1 MNNKPTQNKKILVC
15 IIEYCTS
22 TLIDN
27 ILKEL
32 NVEYF
37 KIYPNNNPKNIP
49 THIILSGGH
58 DHVYENNHRPIPK
71 WVLDSDIKVFGICY
85 GMQLV
90 AHTFG
95 GVVSKMKE
103 KEEGFFYVD
112 EYQLFNNK
120 IDNKLSHNLRWFNR
134 FDNVYKCPPNFTI
147 LGVNDKNLIVSITD
161 NIKFW
166 GVQYHPENP
175 NALDYNFFC
184 SFFSYYNK

>member
-1 MNNKPTQNKKILVC
+1 MFNNIIIAVIDYGMTKNLKTLLVNLKVPHY
-15 IIEYCTS
+15 I
-22 TLIDN
+22 IDN
-27 ILKEL
+27 
-32 NVEYF
+32 NT
-37 KIYPNNNPKNIP
+37 IP
-49 THIILSGGH
+49 HIIPSHIILSGSP
-58 DHVYENNHRPIPK
+58 DHVYQDKHRILPDWVIYSNIP
-71 WVLDSDIKVFGICY
+71 VLGICY
-85 GMQLV
+85 GMQII

-95 GVVSKMKE
+95 GIVCKLDEEE
-103 KEEGFFYVD
+103 KGLYCVNEYINGKFYRS
-112 EYQLFNNK
+112 E
-120 IDNKLSHNLRWFNR
+120 RWFNR